1 MSGTEKSSEYS
12 SGNKSGNKLVTRQPR
27 YFHLDWLRVM
37 VILNLIP
44 FHVAWMMVFIPG
56 FAQIPSNSIVAEWLS
71 IYVNVISPL
80 HMPLLFFISG
90 YSSALA
96 LQKKQ
101 TISYL
106 RERLQRLILPLISF
120 MLLLSPVYYYFRPR
134 AIQEH
139 NWNDFLFEFLPNFL
153 TTAFNGNSGGPRW
166 AHLWFVGY
174 LSLFTFIS
182 LPLFLSW
189 KNPQVRG
196 RLTKLFSYP
205 VGIFMPILLF
215 TCASTLSLI
224 WPITPPRNL
233 VGDWA
238 YFSYYLTAFLLGYI
252 MFLDQA
258 IEDVIDHHLRLWICL
273 WSIVAVIMVSLHTY
287 LGTVFSKQTFSGQ
300 FLLCCLLV
308 GLNTWSGIAATLG
321 LSKKYL
327 CFSNP
332 FLDYMSRASY
342 MYYILHLVV
351 LVIVGYLTPRPE
363 GVFSEFFLLSFLTL
377 VWTAFVYE
385 FIVKRLAILR
395 WLFGIKSAY

>member
-12 SGNKSGNKLVTRQPR
+12 SGNQLVTRQPR
-27 YFHLDWLRVM
+27 YFHLDWLRVI

-56 FAQIPSNSIVAEWLS
+56 FAKIPSNSIVAEWLS

-80 HMPLLFFISG
+80 HMPLLFVISG

-120 MLLLSPVYYYFRPR
+120 MLLLSPVYYYFWPR

-139 NWNDFLFEFLPNFL
+139 HWHHFLFEFLPNFL
-153 TTAFNGNSGGPRW
+153 TTAFNGNSGVPKWG
-166 AHLWFVGY
+166 HLWFVGY
-174 LSLFTFIS
+174 LSLFTLIS

-189 KNPQVRG
+189 KNPQALG
-196 RLTKLFSYP
+196 RLTKMFSYP

-233 VGDWA
+233 FGDWA
-238 YFSYYLTAFLLGYI
+238 YFSYNLIAFFLGYI
-252 MFLDQA
+252 MCLDKTM
-258 IEDVIDHHLRLWICL
+258 EDVINNYLRLWLCL
-273 WSIVAVIMVSLHTY
+273 WSIVVVITVALHSDFV
-287 LGTVFSKQTFSGQ
+287 TVFSKPTFSGQ
-300 FLLCCLLV
+300 FFIYCLLLS
-308 GLNTWSGIAATLG
+308 LNTWLGITATLG
-321 LSKKYL
+321 LAKKYL

-332 FLDYMSRASY
+332 FLDYMSRGSY

-351 LVIVGYLTPRPE
+351 LVIVGYFTPRPE
-363 GVFSEFFLLSFLTL
+363 GVFSEFFLLSILTL